1 MIATLE
7 KFHPQKEAVALISEE
22 LARKFGVMP
31 LFIDAGSLYLAVANP
46 DDISSQDYLQ
56 TLTGLTIEP
65 LATTRGE
72 LDAALNRLFLT
83 HEHSARAMQAAEP
96 TSLAAEAAPSVVV
109 EDSRAPAI
117 QLVNYIL
124 GQAINLGASDIHLE
138 PFPSRV
144 MLRYRVDGVLHEF
157 PAPPLHLARALVSR
171 FKILSSLDVAERRL
185 PQDGRASFTHNNVPY
200 DLRVSIIPNLHGE
213 SVVVRILDTHGG
225 GKLLSDLGFEDA
237 MRLRYEG
244 LIQKPHGI
252 LLVTGPTGAGKS
264 TTLYATLRQILTPK
278 KKIIT
283 LEDPVEY
290 FLEGVTQIPVH
301 PAIGF
306 TFATALR
313 SVLRHDPDVVMLG
326 EIRDPESAEIAVRA
340 SMTGHLVFSTL
351 HTNDAP
357 SAVAR
362 LLDMGIPG
370 YLVMSSLTGVVA
382 QRLLRRLCPKCK
394 SLRALTSEEQAALG
408 VDEPLEVYH
417 PVGCVA
423 CNNLGYR
430 GRVAVYELLE
440 ITPAVRA
447 LYARETPPT
456 SAVRAAADFTTL
468 RQDAT
473 AKLRAGIVSVE
484 DVVAL
489 TMDEEE

>member
-7 KFHPQKEAVALISEE
+7 KFHPQPEAVALVSEE

-65 LATTRGE
+65 LATTRSDLE
-72 LDAALNRLFLT
+72 AALNRLFLT
-83 HEHSARAMQAAEP
+83 QEHSARAMQAQAVEEVRGDSGP
-96 TSLAAEAAPSVVV
+96 AVVV
-109 EDSRAPAI
+109 EDSKAPAI

-124 GQAINLGASDIHLE
+124 GQAINMGASDIHLE
-138 PFPSRV
+138 PFPNRV

-171 FKILSSLDVAERRL
+171 FKILSALDVAERRL
-185 PQDGRASFTHNNVPY
+185 PQDGRAQFTHNNAPY

-213 SVVVRILDTHGG
+213 GVVVRILDTHGG

-237 MRLRYEG
+237 MRARYET

-264 TTLYATLRQILTPK
+264 TTLYATLKQILTPK

-301 PAIGF
+301 PSIGF

-313 SVLRHDPDVVMLG
+313 SVLRHDPDIVMLG

-394 SLRALTSEEQAALG
+394 ELRPISFEGMTQA
-408 VDEPLEVYH
+408 YH

-447 LYARETPPT
+447 LYAGATPASALVRE
-456 SAVRAAADFTTL
+456 AAREAGFRTL
-468 RQDAT
+468 REDALE
-473 AKLRAGIVSVE
+473 KMRAGVVSME

-489 TMDEEE
+489 TMDEGE

>member
-1 MIATLE
+1 MIAALE
-7 KFHPQKEAVALISEE
+7 KFHPQPEAVALVSEE

-65 LATTRGE
+65 LATTRSDLE
-72 LDAALNRLFLT
+72 AALNRLFLT
-83 HEHSARAMQAAEP
+83 QEHSARAMEVSSGGGGGSAEP
-96 TSLAAEAAPSVVV
+96 APAVVV
-109 EDSRAPAI
+109 EDSKAPAI

-124 GQAINLGASDIHLE
+124 GQAINMGASDIHLE
-138 PFPSRV
+138 PFPNRV

-157 PAPPLHLARALVSR
+157 PAPPLNLARALVSR

-185 PQDGRASFTHNNVPY
+185 PQDGRAQFTHNNAPY

-213 SVVVRILDTHGG
+213 GVVVRILDTHGG
-225 GKLLSDLGFEDA
+225 GKLLGDLGFEDE
-237 MRLRYEG
+237 MRSRYET

-264 TTLYATLRQILTPK
+264 TTLYATLKQILTPK

-313 SVLRHDPDVVMLG
+313 SVLRHDPDIVMLG

-394 SLRALTSEEQAALG
+394 ELRPVSFEGLTEA
-408 VDEPLEVYH
+408 YH

-447 LYARETPPT
+447 LYTGATPASGLVRE
-456 SAVRAAADFTTL
+456 AAGLRTL
-468 RQDAT
+468 REDAVS
-473 AKLRAGIVSVE
+473 KMRAGLVSME